1 MKIMRQVA
9 LFGLMLALPGFF
21 WQAPAY
27 AVVVPP
33 SEILSLEFTNGDMD
47 WRGRYS
53 HKLDNLFG
61 HKLERLLDKP
71 GLLVMGEYQP
81 GPDIVDPITRGQRTY
96 SLFTSGVQGAPAP
109 SATIDR
115 SSITVD
121 LSSLYFADSRG
132 DSFTAR
138 NIGGIAKGIFNPDTL
153 EFYLTWDHLFGE
165 RRKSGLATFSLYGK
179 VNMVEVAAV
188 PLATTAVLFGTGLAV
203 LMAVWRRK
211 GNTAFMRE
219 ASPMR
224 EA

>member
-1 MKIMRQVA
+1 
-9 LFGLMLALPGFF
+9 MLALLEFF
-21 WQAPAY
+21 WQMPVY

-47 WRGRYS
+47 WRGRFS

-61 HKLERLLDKP
+61 HKLERLIDEP
-71 GLLVMGEYQP
+71 GLLVMGQYQP
-81 GPDIVDPITRGQRTY
+81 GPNIVDPITRGQRTY

-115 SSITVD
+115 SSITAD

-138 NIGGIAKGIFNPDTL
+138 NIGGIAKGIFTPDTR
-153 EFYLTWDHLFGE
+153 EFYLTWDHLLGE
-165 RRKSGLATFSLYGK
+165 RPKSGLATFSLYGK
-179 VNMVEVAAV
+179 VNMVDVAAV
-188 PLATTAVLFGTGLAV
+188 PLATTAVLFSTGLAV

-211 GNTAFMRE
+211 GTTPLVRE
-219 ASPMR
+219 A
-224 EA
+224 